1 MKIFTLIYYIPGLIF
16 FFFGN
21 LSFCQEHNQ
30 NDISAEIFNYPVL
43 KGKNYNPVMRV
54 KINTEKETNAIG
66 TFTVGAHSTKPKEIE
81 GVKIF
86 FTGTDPDF
94 STQIPFGVGI
104 SKEEVQSITDTL
116 NLEKGENYFW
126 VSIDL
131 SDNADLLSQL
141 SIRLE
146 SVIIGD
152 LKYTEV
158 VHCNE
163 QRLRTGVAL
172 RQHGDEGVHTYRIP
186 GLATSKEGT
195 LLATYDVRYESG
207 RDLQGHMDI
216 GVSRSIDEGESWEPL
231 RIALDMNK
239 FGGLPEK
246 FNGVSDACILV
257 DEKSGDIYI
266 AGLWMH
272 GVINSEGKW
281 VKGLTQES
289 EEWNHQWRDR
299 GSQPGLG
306 IRETSQ
312 FLITKSTDDGKTW
325 SAPINLT
332 KMLKKPEWWLLAPGP
347 GHGITLKDG
356 TLVFP
361 TQGRDALGESFSNI
375 TYSKDGGKTW
385 RTSNPA
391 ATNTT
396 EAMAVQLS
404 NGSIMLNMRDNRNAT
419 DKSENNGRNIAVTEN
434 LGETWEEHP
443 TSRGALIEPRC
454 MASIH
459 SHDYIAQ
466 SGEKFNILLFSN
478 PNSKYRR
485 HKQTIKISLDNGMTW
500 PEKFWI
506 ELDEGYGAGY
516 SCLTSIDE
524 DTVGI
529 LYEGSQAQM
538 TFQVLDLDEVLEGE
552 L

>member
-1 MKIFTLIYYIPGLIF
+1 M
-16 FFFGN
+16 
-21 LSFCQEHNQ
+21 
-30 NDISAEIFNYPVL
+30 
-43 KGKNYNPVMRV
+43 
-54 KINTEKETNAIG
+54 
-66 TFTVGAHSTKPKEIE
+66 
-81 GVKIF
+81 
-86 FTGTDPDF
+86 
-94 STQIPFGVGI
+94 
-104 SKEEVQSITDTL
+104 
-116 NLEKGENYFW
+116 
-126 VSIDL
+126 
-131 SDNADLLSQL
+131 
-141 SIRLE
+141 
-146 SVIIGD
+146 
-152 LKYTEV
+152 